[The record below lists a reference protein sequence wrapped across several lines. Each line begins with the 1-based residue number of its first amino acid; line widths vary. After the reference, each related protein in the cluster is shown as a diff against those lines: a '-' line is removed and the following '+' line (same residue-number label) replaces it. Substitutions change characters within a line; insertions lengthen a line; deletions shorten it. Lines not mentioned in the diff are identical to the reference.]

1 MEYTRYFS
9 SDVIEALFTPAD
21 VVAFEVVWS
30 KLTTWVCS
38 KIAGMVVPLERANK
52 SVETPSA
59 LALARVVVNINRITV
74 ERFIHSR
81 LSMRQKLFTSE
92 IRRCSR

>member
-9 SDVIEALFTPAD
+9 SDVSEALFTPAD

-38 KIAGMVVPLERANK
+38 KIAGMVIPLERANK

-59 LALARVVVNINRITV
+59 LALARESLISTA
-74 ERFIHSR
+74 
-81 LSMRQKLFTSE
+81 
-92 IRRCSR
+92 